1 MTIETR
7 YALSGDVS
15 IAYQVF
21 GEGPLDLVVTPGA
34 WSHLEVVWERPEY
47 ARYMQRLASF
57 ARVIIFDKR
66 GTGLSDRVPTATLEE
81 RMDDLRA
88 VMDAAGTERAA
99 LFGISEGG
107 PLSILFAATY
117 PDRVRALVLYGTFAR
132 YTRSFDYPFARS
144 REEVLSGLDQMRR
157 NWGEPE
163 RVRAGVSVAAP
174 SMAGDRDFVEWW
186 LKFARL
192 AVSPGA
198 AVALARM
205 NLDLDVRHVLP
216 AIRVPALV
224 LGRTGDRVVEI
235 ERVRDLAEHI
245 PGARFIELPGIDHIP
260 WYGDADAL
268 ADEVEEF
275 LTGVRHVSEP
285 DRVLAT
291 IMFTDIVGS
300 TEQAVALG
308 DHRWSDLK
316 QAHHAV
322 VRRELVRYRG
332 QEIDTAGDGF
342 FATFDGPARAVRCAQ
357 AVRDGVRPLGLQIR
371 AGLHTGEVE
380 LQDSGVT
387 GIAVH
392 IGARVMARAEPSE
405 VLVSSTVKDLV
416 AGSGLDFEERGSH
429 ALKGVPG
436 EWRLFAVV

>member
-1 MTIETR
+1 MEIETR

-21 GEGPLDLVVTPGA
+21 GSGPLDLVVTPGA
-34 WSHLEVVWERPEY
+34 WSHLEVQWERPEY
-47 ARYMQRLASF
+47 ARFMQRLASF
-57 ARVIIFDKR
+57 ARVITYDKR
-66 GTGLSDRVPTATLEE
+66 GTGLSDRVSTATLEE
-81 RMDDLRA
+81 RMDDVRA
-88 VMDAAGTERAA
+88 VMDAAGSQRAA

-117 PDRVRALVLYGTFAR
+117 PDRTQALILYGTFAR
-132 YTRSFDYPFARS
+132 FTRSFDYPFRQS
-144 REEVLSGLDQMRR
+144 REEVLSGLDQRR
-157 NWGEPE
+157 LTWGQVESAHRSLNLVAP
-163 RVRAGVSVAAP
+163 SVA
-174 SMAGDRDFVEWW
+174 GDHDILEWW
-186 LKFARL
+186 LRFGRL

-198 AVALARM
+198 AVALSRM

-216 AIRVPALV
+216 VIRVQALV
-224 LGRTGDRVVEI
+224 LGRTDDGLVAI
-235 ERVRDLAEHI
+235 ECVRDLAERI
-245 PGARFIELPGIDHIP
+245 PGARLVELPGIDHIT
-260 WYGDADAL
+260 YFGDSDAVV
-268 ADEVEEF
+268 DEVEEF
-275 LTGVRHVSEP
+275 LTGVRHVPEP

-291 IMFTDIVGS
+291 ILFTDIVGS

-322 VRRELVRYRG
+322 VRRELGRFRG

-380 LQDSGVT
+380 LQGSGVT

-392 IGARVMARAEPSE
+392 IGARVAAQAGPSE

-416 AGSGLDFEERGSH
+416 AGSGLSFEERGSH

-436 EWRLFAVV
+436 EWRLFAAV

>member
-81 RMDDLRA
+81 RTDDLRA

-99 LFGISEGG
+99 LFDISEGG